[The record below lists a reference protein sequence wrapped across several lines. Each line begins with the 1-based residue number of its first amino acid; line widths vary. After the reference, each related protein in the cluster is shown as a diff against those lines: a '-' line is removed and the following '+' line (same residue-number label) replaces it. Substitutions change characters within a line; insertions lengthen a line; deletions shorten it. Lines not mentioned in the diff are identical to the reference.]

1 MKESKETPLRYS
13 GDGKSRGRHM
23 SSSSRRSIRSNA
35 STDSHRSLNVRNLF
49 RGRRPSQSST
59 RSQALV
65 DDSDASSVASNAV
78 SRKTS
83 HADDSDA
90 SGTDESLGETEE
102 DVWFRDD
109 IHPDGD
115 INVDE
120 LDQLLNLSDED
131 SIANAYG
138 QRGLDPGAI
147 DRNALQQQLQEHK
160 LNVRQDAQN
169 EAKKVAHN
177 VLKDYPKHERASQ
190 EARQSSGPQARNHE
204 ISSYE
209 DVDEKSH
216 LVAEKPEHTT
226 HPGSLLLSNHAPTKQ
241 FVKYTPAVANEK
253 QGYVELGIQDEFD
266 SSGSSE
272 NKEPYLPDPNEKPIY
287 TNPSPPLGE
296 DPHSDLPEAPL
307 GCAQPSPNPLYRNS
321 GRSNAGATDGAGGA
335 ASKRADPTAASAAT
349 ATPSAGISPDDGVN
363 QAAEGPED
371 QSQRFSFY
379 AAGMESTIHATDLAS
394 LVGENESFSSLF
406 NPKNGTWFLDC
417 FRPTQVEMRALSRAF
432 GIHPLT
438 TEDIQTEEAREK
450 FEKFNNY
457 YLVVY
462 HTFES
467 DEENEKFIDPINFY
481 ILVFNEGVI
490 SFHFEPVSHCRNV
503 RRRMRQLRDHLS
515 FTSDWVAYAL
525 IDDITDSF
533 APQIH
538 AVEKEA
544 DFVEDAVYLDRSN
557 AGSMHV
563 LLKRLGEGRRMTM
576 HLLRMLAGKADVVRG
591 FAKRC
596 GEVHSA
602 AGNEMALYLGDIQ
615 DHIVT
620 MYQNLSAYEKIFSRT
635 HFNYMGL
642 LQMEFVDSS
651 NQMTSVLGKVT
662 VIGTVLVPLNLVTGL
677 FGMNVKVP
685 GQDGDNLHWFF
696 GILAVM
702 IAVVLLLLGVGFWYV
717 RYSMRENR

>member
-1 MKESKETPLRYS
+1 MKESKETPLKYS
-13 GDGKSRGRHM
+13 GDAKSRSRHM

-35 STDSHRSLNVRNLF
+35 STDSHRSMNVRHLF
-49 RGRRPSQSST
+49 RARRPSQSSV

-65 DDSDASSVASNAV
+65 DDSDAESVASNAL

-102 DVWFRDD
+102 DVWYRDD
-109 IHPDGD
+109 LHPDGD

-131 SIANAYG
+131 SVANAYAQHG
-138 QRGLDPGAI
+138 QRPDSI
-147 DRNALQQQLQEHK
+147 SKNALHQQLQEHK
-160 LNVRQDAQN
+160 EDVRQDAQN
-169 EAKKVAHN
+169 EAKKVAHD
-177 VLKDYPKHERASQ
+177 VLKELPKREENSKDKHLRHTETL
-190 EARQSSGPQARNHE
+190 H
-204 ISSYE
+204 E
-209 DVDEKSH
+209 DVDEKSQH
-216 LVAEKPEHTT
+216 PEKTGPAYHS
-226 HPGSLLLSNHAPTKQ
+226 GSLLLSNQAPTKQ
-241 FVKYTPAVANEK
+241 FVKYIPSANEK
-253 QGYVELGIQDEFD
+253 RGFVEVGVHDDFD

-272 NKEPYLPDPNEKPIY
+272 NKEPFLPNPDKKPSFSNSTPPSNGDIGEV
-287 TNPSPPLGE
+287 TNSN
-296 DPHSDLPEAPL
+296 LPESPL
-307 GCAQPSPNPLYRNS
+307 YYAQPSPNPLLRS
-321 GRSNAGATDGAGGA
+321 DGRPDAGATDGAGGA
-335 ASKRADPTAASAAT
+335 ASQRAGPTAASAAT
-349 ATPSAGISPDDGVN
+349 ATPSSGNNPVGGVREG
-363 QAAEGPED
+363 ADGPED

-406 NPKNGTWFLDC
+406 NPNNGTWFLDC
-417 FRPTQVEMRALSRAF
+417 FRPTPVEMRALSRAF

-544 DFVEDAVYLDRSN
+544 DFVEDAVYLDRSS
-557 AGSMHV
+557 AGNMHV
-563 LLKRLGEGRRMTM
+563 LLRRLGEGRRMTM

-596 GEVHSA
+596 GEVHNA

-662 VIGTVLVPLNLVTGL
+662 VLGTVLVPLNLVTGL

-685 GQDGDNLHWFF
+685 GGGGSNLDWFF

-702 IAVVLLLLGVGFWYV
+702 IAIVLLLLSAGFWYV
-717 RYSMRENR
+717 RRSTRSTH